1 MDAQLPFLGMSLI
14 QAPRKLLVSSPF
26 VQQQLAYLRRGR
38 LRMAQHFFIT
48 MLLKPSSPA
57 ADFRLHLL
65 IDLSNSS
72 RESGL
77 SRMTD
82 SALDILEFVTN
93 GEEQISSP
101 RKSSTNLSFCRSSL
115 GGAL

>member
-1 MDAQLPFLGMSLI
+1 
-14 QAPRKLLVSSPF
+14 
-26 VQQQLAYLRRGR
+26 
-38 LRMAQHFFIT
+38 MAQHFFIT
-48 MLLKPSSPA
+48 TLLKPSSPA

-65 IDLSNSS
+65 IDLSSSS